1 MTQLSQATS
10 PTPAALAGVPEDTA
24 HELQNRGCEAVLY
37 EVAPDAPTN
46 TDDAFLL
53 PPGAVR
59 IFGVAAG
66 ESCWVW
72 SPAGDSRVAYGT
84 T

>member
-1 MTQLSQATS
+1 MRSLATT
-10 PTPAALAGVPEDTA
+10 PAPAALPALADDTTY
-24 HELQNRGCEAVLY
+24 EIQNRGCEDVRY
-37 EVAPDAPTN
+37 QVAADAPTN

-53 PPGAVR
+53 PPLAVR
-59 IFGVAAG
+59 NFGVSAG